1 MKGER
6 ETPASVARSLLC
18 QGMLMKI
25 TYVVSSES
33 HFGSM
38 SSERERERVFSKA
51 ARTFCWGMDGSL

>member
-38 SSERERERVFSKA
+38 SSEREREYLAKLLGLSA
-51 ARTFCWGMDGSL
+51 GGWMGAYE

>member
-6 ETPASVARSLLC
+6 EIPAIAARSLLC

-38 SSERERERVFSKA
+38 RERERERERESI
-51 ARTFCWGMDGSL
+51 